1 MKFLL
6 AGKFPHL
13 LVHRTPN
20 PFKRDSQTRT
30 YTHTRHRNGQPNA
43 FQGFNTQH
51 TTNLKTKHQT
61 MTALHDLFT
70 GAFGD
75 NFNLYTTVLEC
86 NQNATSAQI
95 KKAYHK
101 RALKFHPDK
110 QSSNNSSDELA
121 LSTKRFQAISAAYEI
136 LKDEDK
142 RRVYD
147 KTGELDDE
155 GMLSSNDENAFESW
169 MEVFRA
175 MFQKVT
181 TEDID
186 AFESKYKGSAEE
198 AGDVLKYYKVCRGD
212 LNMMLSC
219 VMLSEESDTARWA
232 KDIIEPA
239 ILRGEVKRYNQY
251 DYNMKKMSKKEKMD
265 YRSAKRRKEEK
276 EAGDLF
282 AAIRAKQAG
291 AVAKKESA
299 FADLIS
305 NLENKYSGHTGGKRA
320 RSSGRNKKKNKK
332 NERESEKVDYDDI
345 PEDEF
350 ERIQARLIANKNN
363 KCK

>member
-1 MKFLL
+1 
-6 AGKFPHL
+6 
-13 LVHRTPN
+13 
-20 PFKRDSQTRT
+20 
-30 YTHTRHRNGQPNA
+30 
-43 FQGFNTQH
+43 
-51 TTNLKTKHQT
+51 